1 MRKVHLISV
10 TEPLV
15 LDLALALR
23 EKGYEVSASGCGL
36 TEEMI
41 GRLHNAGCTCYG
53 DGWFPEKLIKDIHSV
68 VLGAKVK
75 QDNPELLR
83 AKELGMLIQSIPEFI
98 FQRTRSKTRVVVAGS
113 RGKKTIISM
122 MVCALRRQKLAFD
135 YALTSKVDSLPNR
148 IHLSYEARIAL
159 IEGDEHIT
167 SALDK
172 RFQLEFYRPHIA
184 ILTNLSWSTETDHA
198 TPEAYL
204 STYQSFSVSIE
215 REGKLIYFGGDDTV
229 SQLAGDVRSDITAI
243 PFEEHPVVEKDG
255 QTFLHTRYGDYPVR
269 IPNRYFL
276 INLNAARLAC
286 RQLGVK
292 DADFYQALSEY
303 MIIARQKRKENIA
316 EYLLYMWQVED
327 LIRANK
333 FDMDSINRTVIAHYD
348 QPEEVKKEIAQWYEE
363 LIEMMRSEGVM
374 EKGHIQLNKN
384 VIITLTDLHLRLL
397 KSPKEMVYSAAY
409 YKTLPYIV
417 QLRAKSGGEDLPELE
432 TCFAAVYGYLLLR
445 MQGKEVSAET
455 LEGIKQISS
464 FLALLAEK
472 YREDMKGELKLED

>member
-1 MRKVHLISV
+1 
-10 TEPLV
+10 
-15 LDLALALR
+15 
-23 EKGYEVSASGCGL
+23 
-36 TEEMI
+36 
-41 GRLHNAGCTCYG
+41 
-53 DGWFPEKLIKDIHSV
+53 
-68 VLGAKVK
+68 
-75 QDNPELLR
+75 
-83 AKELGMLIQSIPEFI
+83 
-98 FQRTRSKTRVVVAGS
+98 
-113 RGKKTIISM
+113 
-122 MVCALRRQKLAFD
+122 
-135 YALTSKVDSLPNR
+135 
-148 IHLSYEARIAL
+148 
-159 IEGDEHIT
+159 
-167 SALDK
+167 
-172 RFQLEFYRPHIA
+172 
-184 ILTNLSWSTETDHA
+184 
-198 TPEAYL
+198 
-204 STYQSFSVSIE
+204 
-215 REGKLIYFGGDDTV
+215 
-229 SQLAGDVRSDITAI
+229 
-243 PFEEHPVVEKDG
+243 
-255 QTFLHTRYGDYPVR
+255 
-269 IPNRYFL
+269 
-276 INLNAARLAC
+276 
-286 RQLGVK
+286 
-292 DADFYQALSEY
+292 

-417 QLRAKSGGEDLPELE
+417 QLRELE

>member
-1 MRKVHLISV
+1 
-10 TEPLV
+10 
-15 LDLALALR
+15 
-23 EKGYEVSASGCGL
+23 
-36 TEEMI
+36 
-41 GRLHNAGCTCYG
+41 
-53 DGWFPEKLIKDIHSV
+53 
-68 VLGAKVK
+68 
-75 QDNPELLR
+75 
-83 AKELGMLIQSIPEFI
+83 
-98 FQRTRSKTRVVVAGS
+98 
-113 RGKKTIISM
+113 
-122 MVCALRRQKLAFD
+122 
-135 YALTSKVDSLPNR
+135 
-148 IHLSYEARIAL
+148 
-159 IEGDEHIT
+159 
-167 SALDK
+167 
-172 RFQLEFYRPHIA
+172 
-184 ILTNLSWSTETDHA
+184 
-198 TPEAYL
+198 
-204 STYQSFSVSIE
+204 
-215 REGKLIYFGGDDTV
+215 
-229 SQLAGDVRSDITAI
+229 
-243 PFEEHPVVEKDG
+243 
-255 QTFLHTRYGDYPVR
+255 
-269 IPNRYFL
+269 
-276 INLNAARLAC
+276 
-286 RQLGVK
+286 
-292 DADFYQALSEY
+292 

-417 QLRAKSGGEDLPELE
+417 QLRAKSGGEELE

>member
-135 YALTSKVDSLPNR
+135 YALTSEVPLLPDR
-148 IHLSYEARIAL
+148 VHLSYEARIAI
-159 IEGDEHIT
+159 IEGDEHVT
-167 SALDK
+167 SALEK

-184 ILTNLSWSTETDHA
+184 ILTNLMWTSATDHA
-198 TPEAYL
+198 TPEAYHTTFRTFA
-204 STYQSFSVSIE
+204 SSIE
-215 REGKLIYFGGDDTV
+215 RGGKLIYFDGDPV
-229 SQLAGDVRSDITAI
+229 VKQLAQGVREDITAM
-243 PFEEHPVVEKDG
+243 PYDQHVVVEKEEKTYL
-255 QTFLHTRYGDYPVR
+255 QTRYGDFPVY
-269 IPNRYFL
+269 IPDRFFL

-303 MIIARQKRKENIA
+303 SVS
-316 EYLLYMWQVED
+316 L
-327 LIRANK
+327 
-333 FDMDSINRTVIAHYD
+333 
-348 QPEEVKKEIAQWYEE
+348 QP
-363 LIEMMRSEGVM
+363 
-374 EKGHIQLNKN
+374 
-384 VIITLTDLHLRLL
+384 
-397 KSPKEMVYSAAY
+397 
-409 YKTLPYIV
+409 
-417 QLRAKSGGEDLPELE
+417 
-432 TCFAAVYGYLLLR
+432 
-445 MQGKEVSAET
+445 
-455 LEGIKQISS
+455 
-464 FLALLAEK
+464 
-472 YREDMKGELKLED
+472 

>member
-1 MRKVHLISV
+1 
-10 TEPLV
+10 
-15 LDLALALR
+15 
-23 EKGYEVSASGCGL
+23 
-36 TEEMI
+36 
-41 GRLHNAGCTCYG
+41 
-53 DGWFPEKLIKDIHSV
+53 
-68 VLGAKVK
+68 
-75 QDNPELLR
+75 
-83 AKELGMLIQSIPEFI
+83 
-98 FQRTRSKTRVVVAGS
+98 
-113 RGKKTIISM
+113 
-122 MVCALRRQKLAFD
+122 
-135 YALTSKVDSLPNR
+135 
-148 IHLSYEARIAL
+148 
-159 IEGDEHIT
+159 
-167 SALDK
+167 
-172 RFQLEFYRPHIA
+172 
-184 ILTNLSWSTETDHA
+184 
-198 TPEAYL
+198 
-204 STYQSFSVSIE
+204 
-215 REGKLIYFGGDDTV
+215 
-229 SQLAGDVRSDITAI
+229 
-243 PFEEHPVVEKDG
+243 
-255 QTFLHTRYGDYPVR
+255 
-269 IPNRYFL
+269 
-276 INLNAARLAC
+276 
-286 RQLGVK
+286 
-292 DADFYQALSEY
+292 

-348 QPEEVKKEIAQWYEE
+348 QTEEVKKEIAQWYEE

-445 MQGKEVSAET
+445 MRGKEVSAET

>member
-1 MRKVHLISV
+1 
-10 TEPLV
+10 
-15 LDLALALR
+15 
-23 EKGYEVSASGCGL
+23 
-36 TEEMI
+36 
-41 GRLHNAGCTCYG
+41 
-53 DGWFPEKLIKDIHSV
+53 
-68 VLGAKVK
+68 
-75 QDNPELLR
+75 
-83 AKELGMLIQSIPEFI
+83 
-98 FQRTRSKTRVVVAGS
+98 
-113 RGKKTIISM
+113 
-122 MVCALRRQKLAFD
+122 
-135 YALTSKVDSLPNR
+135 
-148 IHLSYEARIAL
+148 
-159 IEGDEHIT
+159 
-167 SALDK
+167 
-172 RFQLEFYRPHIA
+172 
-184 ILTNLSWSTETDHA
+184 
-198 TPEAYL
+198 
-204 STYQSFSVSIE
+204 
-215 REGKLIYFGGDDTV
+215 
-229 SQLAGDVRSDITAI
+229 
-243 PFEEHPVVEKDG
+243 
-255 QTFLHTRYGDYPVR
+255 
-269 IPNRYFL
+269 
-276 INLNAARLAC
+276 
-286 RQLGVK
+286 
-292 DADFYQALSEY
+292 

-333 FDMDSINRTVIAHYD
+333 FDMDSINRTVIAH
-348 QPEEVKKEIAQWYEE
+348 YEE

>member
-1 MRKVHLISV
+1 
-10 TEPLV
+10 
-15 LDLALALR
+15 
-23 EKGYEVSASGCGL
+23 
-36 TEEMI
+36 
-41 GRLHNAGCTCYG
+41 
-53 DGWFPEKLIKDIHSV
+53 
-68 VLGAKVK
+68 
-75 QDNPELLR
+75 
-83 AKELGMLIQSIPEFI
+83 
-98 FQRTRSKTRVVVAGS
+98 
-113 RGKKTIISM
+113 
-122 MVCALRRQKLAFD
+122 
-135 YALTSKVDSLPNR
+135 
-148 IHLSYEARIAL
+148 
-159 IEGDEHIT
+159 
-167 SALDK
+167 
-172 RFQLEFYRPHIA
+172 
-184 ILTNLSWSTETDHA
+184 
-198 TPEAYL
+198 
-204 STYQSFSVSIE
+204 
-215 REGKLIYFGGDDTV
+215 
-229 SQLAGDVRSDITAI
+229 
-243 PFEEHPVVEKDG
+243 
-255 QTFLHTRYGDYPVR
+255 
-269 IPNRYFL
+269 
-276 INLNAARLAC
+276 
-286 RQLGVK
+286 
-292 DADFYQALSEY
+292 

-409 YKTLPYIV
+409 YKT